1 MEIDDAPE
9 QEWDDPYEALNEE
22 LAEADLEQ
30 RFDLAE
36 GAVEAMADLI
46 GLQVRQLQDAQHLQ
60 NKAALMRDLLE
71 SAACQLIGGVYTSQS
86 DVVAEFRVSGLV
98 ERFTGPFDVDSAA
111 IGVSNAEGISL
122 AEAHASFI
130 EKRDAGVAAHAAIE
144 AFLQESIDEYD
155 GLALPPLPTAE
166 DAPYAGEIALAAK
179 IIDGLLAEGG
189 ILVAVEV
196 SLMSSHVGGT
206 FDALMLM
213 PTGHCTIID
222 WKRRAKLESALFN
235 RKGLV
240 PTSNARAT
248 LMREKG
254 FAIGDW
260 AVPLSH
266 LTQGDET
273 AFKMSMYARM
283 VDEATKLYTLRRC
296 RTLRTPLLLTSS
308 PTGPHHPSA
317 VALPWTRCS
326 SSISPLS

>member
-155 GLALPPLPTAE
+155 GALHLAGLRSLSTPDSELNAAE
-166 DAPYAGEIALAAK
+166 L
-179 IIDGLLAEGG
+179 
-189 ILVAVEV
+189 
-196 SLMSSHVGGT
+196 
-206 FDALMLM
+206 
-213 PTGHCTIID
+213 
-222 WKRRAKLESALFN
+222 
-235 RKGLV
+235 
-240 PTSNARAT
+240 
-248 LMREKG
+248 
-254 FAIGDW
+254 
-260 AVPLSH
+260 
-266 LTQGDET
+266 
-273 AFKMSMYARM
+273 
-283 VDEATKLYTLRRC
+283 
-296 RTLRTPLLLTSS
+296 
-308 PTGPHHPSA
+308 
-317 VALPWTRCS
+317 
-326 SSISPLS
+326 